1 MPYIS
6 SFIMREQS
14 EAVLKRQVLRGHRIV
29 VSELTYSEMRF
40 SATGPKISPLHV
52 ELVDAFCPKTARR

>member
-1 MPYIS
+1 
-6 SFIMREQS
+6 MREQS